1 MLATILLLGHSTQV
15 HSCLRADVH
24 RLPGRQY
31 VAVYHDAHGAWTRTR
46 PSLVLIDA
54 DSEHTD
60 DALAAAR
67 TLRAADARLPI
78 VLLAQASSEALA
90 IAALQAGISD
100 YVKGTPD
107 PGALGRLLSRWMPP
121 APSTTSD
128 DPTLVGDSEAMR
140 RIRAHAETVG
150 GTDSSVLITG
160 ETGTGKELVARL
172 LHEHSPRRNCA
183 FVSINCAAIPDSL
196 LESELFGYERGAFTG
211 AQASHDGHLRAAHG
225 GTVLFDEIGEMTPYA
240 QAKILRALDA
250 REVYRLG
257 STKRLPL
264 DIRVIAATNQD
275 LVQLMGDGRFRKDL
289 YYRLNVVRVR
299 MPPLRERREDIAAL
313 VDHYVAALNRRYQ
326 RSVIGFPGDVVNQM
340 TQYDWPG
347 NVREVRNVV
356 EGAYAE
362 LPGGDVKFLAAP
374 SALLD
379 RLRETQSAPAEERDR
394 LLAALRDARWNK
406 SRAAEHLRWSRM
418 TLYRKIAKYGLNG
431 LSRL

>member
-1 MLATILLLGHSTQV
+1 MLATILLLSHSTHVQ
-15 HSCLRADVH
+15 SSLRAEVH
-24 RLPGRQY
+24 RLSERQH
-31 VAVYHDAHGAWTRTR
+31 VAVHHDAHGAWTRTR

-54 DSEHTD
+54 DREHTE
-60 DALAAAR
+60 DALSAAR
-67 TLRAADARLPI
+67 TLRSADARLPI
-78 VLLAQASSEALA
+78 VLLAQVSSEALA
-90 IAALQAGISD
+90 IAALKAGISD
-100 YVKGTPD
+100 YVKGVPD
-107 PGALGRLLSRWMPP
+107 SGTLGRLLSRWIQQARPTTPDEP
-121 APSTTSD
+121 A
-128 DPTLVGDSEAMR
+128 LIGDSEAMR
-140 RIRAHAETVG
+140 HIRAHVETIG

-172 LHEHSPRRNCA
+172 LHEHSPRRNCV
-183 FVSINCAAIPDSL
+183 FVSINCAAIPDGL

-264 DIRVIAATNQD
+264 DIRVVAATNQD
-275 LVQLMGDGRFRKDL
+275 LTQLMGDGRFRKDL

-313 VDHYVAALNRRYQ
+313 VDHYVAELNRRYQ
-326 RSVIGFPGDVVNQM
+326 RSVIGFPGDVVTQM

-362 LPGGDVKFLAAP
+362 LPKGDVKFLAAP
-374 SALLD
+374 SALID
-379 RLRETQSAPAEERDR
+379 RLRETRVAPAGERDR

-406 SRAAEHLRWSRM
+406 SRAAEQLRWSRM
-418 TLYRKIAKYGLNG
+418 TLYRKIAKYGLRG
-431 LSRL
+431 PSRL